1 MAKLVVLSGV
11 PGSGKSYFSKKLRA
25 TKGSHVY
32 IISSDAL
39 RDAIMGNQQDLSNDT
54 LMWKMYYELAK
65 VYSADPDGL
74 VVLDA
79 THTSAKYRIES
90 TKPIREYF
98 DSATLVLF
106 NRPYEVIKKQNLER
120 DWSVP
125 QDVLDKLY
133 ENFEMVTEQDKE
145 FFDRIYVVENEEVGA
160 IINAL

>member
-25 TKGSHVY
+25 TKGKHVY

-65 VYSADPDGL
+65 VYSADPDGI

-79 THTSAKYRIES
+79 THTSAHYRVES
-90 TKPIREYF
+90 TKPIRDYF
-98 DSATLVLF
+98 DSVTLVLF
-106 NRPYEVIKKQNLER
+106 NRTYEVIKKQNLER

-125 QDVLDKLY
+125 QDVLDRIY
-133 ENFEMVTEQDKE
+133 ENFELITDLDKE
-145 FFDRIYVVENEEVGA
+145 FFDRIYIVEDEQVEE
-160 IINAL
+160 IIHSL

>member
-1 MAKLVVLSGV
+1 MAKLVILSGV
-11 PGSGKSYFSKKLRA
+11 PGSGKSYFSRKLRS

-98 DSATLVLF
+98 DSVTLVLF

-133 ENFEMVTEQDKE
+133 ENFEMITEQDKE
-145 FFDRIYVVENEEVGA
+145 FFDHIYVVENEEVGA